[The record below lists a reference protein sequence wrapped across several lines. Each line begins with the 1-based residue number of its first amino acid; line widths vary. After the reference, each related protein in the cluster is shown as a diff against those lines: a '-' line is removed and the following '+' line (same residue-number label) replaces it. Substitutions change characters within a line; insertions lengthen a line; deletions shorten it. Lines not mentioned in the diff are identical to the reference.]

1 MHRPLVRRMGIFRS
15 ARLWSLR
22 TKVQFGGSIG
32 PLCWWGRRRRSR
44 CGCAPGDGRTP
55 GDGQIDLPCGTRLRV
70 DAFVNERSA
79 AACPV
84 RVAEPVVI
92 PMVPGTKRYM
102 AFDPVRCAW
111 GFDRLAA
118 RVAQVLDGD
127 PFSGHLFLFRG
138 KRADYLKVLYY
149 SGTGLCLFAKRL
161 ESGKFVWPPI
171 VDGKMVL
178 TPAQLTLL
186 IEAMD
191 WRRTVAADVPRRP
204 MAVG

>member
-1 MHRPLVRRMGIFRS
+1 MRS
-15 ARLWSLR
+15 FEIPTHNPARH
-22 TKVQFGGSIG
+22 IY
-32 PLCWWGRRRRSR
+32 
-44 CGCAPGDGRTP
+44 
-55 GDGQIDLPCGTRLRV
+55 V
-70 DAFVNERSA
+70 DMWRA
-79 AACPV
+79 
-84 RVAEPVVI
+84 
-92 PMVPGTKRYM
+92 TY
-102 AFDPVRCAW
+102 
-111 GFDRLAA
+111 
-118 RVAQVLDGD
+118 

-149 SGTGLCLFAKRL
+149 DGTGLCLFAKRL
-161 ESGKFVWPPI
+161 ESGRFVWPPI

>member
-1 MHRPLVRRMGIFRS
+1 M
-15 ARLWSLR
+15 
-22 TKVQFGGSIG
+22 
-32 PLCWWGRRRRSR
+32 
-44 CGCAPGDGRTP
+44 
-55 GDGQIDLPCGTRLRV
+55 
-70 DAFVNERSA
+70 
-79 AACPV
+79 
-84 RVAEPVVI
+84 I
-92 PMVPGTKRYM
+92 PMVPGTKVYL
-102 AFDPVRCAW
+102 ACHPVSMRL
-111 GFDRLAA
+111 GFDGLAA

-127 PFSGHLFLFRG
+127 PFAGHLFLFRG

-149 SGTGLCLFAKRL
+149 DGTGLCLFAKRL

-204 MAVG
+204 VAVG

>member
-1 MHRPLVRRMGIFRS
+1 MHRPLVRRMGFFRS

-22 TKVQFGGSIG
+22 TKVQFGGSIR
-32 PLCWWGRRRRSR
+32 PLCWWGRRRRIAVRMRARRWTNARGWSRSTCHVGRVFGWMRSSMSGR
-44 CGCAPGDGRTP
+44 CG
-55 GDGQIDLPCGTRLRV
+55 V
-70 DAFVNERSA
+70 SF
-79 AACPV
+79 
-84 RVAEPVVI
+84 
-92 PMVPGTKRYM
+92 
-102 AFDPVRCAW
+102 
-111 GFDRLAA
+111 
-118 RVAQVLDGD
+118 

-149 SGTGLCLFAKRL
+149 DGTGLCLFAKRL